1 MERRD
6 HGRRLVAV
14 GFTLS
19 ELLITV
25 AVLGSLSAVVMN
37 GFGMNEWRRSR
48 VNAVALEL
56 NGWLEAVRRSA
67 LKGTGCRVTIQTAT
81 QATAGSV
88 IASAAPV
95 TTAAVTVP
103 NTCMS
108 QQPLRILSNAGNDVY
123 AISADPATF
132 TFTPR
137 GTTRGLA
144 NDNQNDLEIT
154 IALNGEPPMRC
165 VQLSSPLGVVRI
177 GTNDTS
183 ACGNCT
189 YPGAF

>member
-6 HGRRLVAV
+6 HGRRLDAV

-25 AVLGSLSAVVMN
+25 AVLGILSAVVMN

-81 QATAGSV
+81 QAAAGSV

-183 ACGNCT
+183 ASGNCT